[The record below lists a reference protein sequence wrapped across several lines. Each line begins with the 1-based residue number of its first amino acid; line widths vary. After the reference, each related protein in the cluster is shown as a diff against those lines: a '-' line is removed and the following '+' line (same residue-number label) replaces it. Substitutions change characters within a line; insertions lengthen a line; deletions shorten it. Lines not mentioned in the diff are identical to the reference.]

1 MLQSVGK
8 NSYKIKT
15 MKIIKLVQGKTAL
28 QRLGLVLIV
37 AVLGIGSFAS
47 VRLVGAQSLQEQI
60 NDLQNTNN
68 QTQAQVNALKVEAAS
83 YQDAIN
89 QLQAQINQYQAEI
102 NQRQTEAEQIKAEIV
117 VAEAELA
124 RQKNLLGQ
132 NIKAMYLE
140 GDISTIEMLA
150 TSKSLSDFFDKQQ
163 YREVVKN
170 KIKTTVDKITALKV
184 ELQTK
189 KEEVEKIIKQQEEL
203 RAASAAQK
211 AEQARLL
218 SFNKSQQADFNNQM
232 KNNQAKINELKRQ
245 QAIEN
250 AKLFGGSGGMLGG
263 GGYPWGLAPC
273 IHTGQVEGYCYNYDW
288 GVNGNPWNWSTG
300 GYGYRNCTD
309 WVAYRVRVA
318 GGYVPAGLGNAK
330 LWDDRAPSYGYTV
343 SSTPRVGAAAV
354 SNNGYYG
361 HVMYVE
367 AVNGDGSIV
376 VSDYN
381 RAGTGKYDMNQLSA
395 ATASNLR
402 YVYF

>member
-1 MLQSVGK
+1 MYLQTNYKNKKYETVKSIYMRKRISLLIIAIVLSV
-8 NSYKIKT
+8 
-15 MKIIKLVQGKTAL
+15 
-28 QRLGLVLIV
+28 
-37 AVLGIGSFAS
+37 GSFAS
-47 VRLVGAQSLQEQI
+47 VRFVAAQSLQEQI
-60 NDLQNTNN
+60 NGLQNENN
-68 QTQAQVNALKVEAAS
+68 DTKQQVNALKVEAAS

-89 QLQAQINQYQAEI
+89 LLQGQINQYQAEI
-102 NQRQTEAEQIKAEIV
+102 NQRQAESEKIKSEIV
-117 VAEAELA
+117 VAEAELLK
-124 RQKNLLGQ
+124 QKDLLGQ

-140 GDISTIEMLA
+140 GDITTIEMLA
-150 TSKSLSDFFDKQQ
+150 TSKNLSDYFDKQQ

-170 KIKTTVDKITALKV
+170 KIKTTVDKVTTLKT

-203 RAASAAQK
+203 RAATAVQK
-211 AEQARLL
+211 AEQDRLL
-218 SFNKSQQADFNNQM
+218 GFNKSQQAEYNAQVKENQE
-232 KNNQAKINELKRQ
+232 KINELKRL

-250 AKLFGGSGGMLGG
+250 ARLFGGSGGLLGG

-273 IHTGQVEGYCYNYDW
+273 VHTGQIEGYCYNYDW
-288 GVNGNPWNWSTG
+288 GVGGSPWNWQTG

-309 WVAYRVRVA
+309 WVAFRVRVA

-330 LWDDRAPSYGYTV
+330 TWDDRGPSYGFAV

-354 SNNGYYG
+354 SNSGFYG

-367 AVNGDGSIV
+367 AVNSDGTII

-381 RAGTGKYDMNQLSA
+381 RAGTGKYDMNELSA